1 MCKGLEPLDIL
12 PGLPKLQAPDLKLEI
27 RDKSQAAEDKSKKQV
42 SYDNKSLISDDYA
55 LESISKDSVA
65 VTEQNCTEA
74 MKQWNKL
81 QDVTS

>member
-74 MKQWNKL
+74 MKQ
-81 QDVTS
+81 

>member
-27 RDKSQAAEDKSKKQV
+27 RDKSQAEDKSKKQV
-42 SYDNKSLISDDYA
+42 SYDNKSRISDDYA

-74 MKQWNKL
+74 MKQ
-81 QDVTS
+81 